1 MHSDDQG
8 KFDLVVTDQTMPDI
22 TGVELANTFPTTA
35 SRTMES
41 ITLRVVQ

>member
-8 KFDLVVTDQTMPDI
+8 RFNLVVTDQTMPDI

-35 SRTMES
+35 SRTIES
-41 ITLRVVQ
+41 LALRVVQ